1 MINNSVCVLFIWET
15 DRSNKRQINLTQAV
29 LYRYST
35 TQQKT
40 RCCYNSTFQYSYYN
54 GICYICFALCTHLYI
69 YITISYS
76 KMQRDIPR
84 PTPLPVLVYSHFIS
98 ISLNW
103 LCIYVC
109 VCILL
114 ATRTHSHIYSF
125 YMYAFLWSHKGYIW
139 LTNRINIFN
148 FL

>member
-1 MINNSVCVLFIWET
+1 MSCLFE
-15 DRSNKRQINLTQAV
+15 RQTGQTKGKLTSRK
-29 LYRYST
+29 L
-35 TQQKT
+35 
-40 RCCYNSTFQYSYYN
+40 
-54 GICYICFALCTHLYI
+54 CYIDTAQHSRRHGVVITLLFNILITMVYAIYALHSAHIYIYI

-125 YMYAFLWSHKGYIW
+125 YMYAFLWSHKGYIR

>member
-69 YITISYS
+69 YIYITISYS

-84 PTPLPVLVYSHFIS
+84 PLPSRFLCTLISFQSHWTDSAYMCVYVYCWLPELILIYIAFTCMHFFGVIK
-98 ISLNW
+98 
-103 LCIYVC
+103 V
-109 VCILL
+109 
-114 ATRTHSHIYSF
+114 
-125 YMYAFLWSHKGYIW
+125 
-139 LTNRINIFN
+139 IFD
-148 FL
+148 